1 MVSDPAPP
9 SAPSV
14 LAAVDP
20 PPRRGHPLLHRR
32 RPRGPRQ
39 DEVRCRGVLG
49 STSTA
54 SPQSVG
60 ADGAPT
66 VGSIEPWLK
75 CKDQPPQQGKEIP
88 QTKADRA
95 KLDGMYKCIL
105 CACCST
111 SCPSYWWNP
120 EEYLGPATLFHANS
134 YTPTHD
140 LFCDVLAWE
149 MKPLILERPVL
160 GMRGP
165 TGGSMYNFPI
175 LPIKFTKTGG
185 ACPAVPDY
193 DLGWVK
199 YTDCGVSP
207 QDLHHVFTKFAHPQS
222 GGNRGFNGS
231 GLGLAIC
238 KSCSTQQ
245 VYEEGAKEVALLV
258 VSGINL
264 TLIAGEIKIK
274 GIELQESCSLSF
286 FSMVEGIFIGFI
298 HLFSVDVY
306 KKIVSKNK
314 MSLFHEGVI
323 ETETMGTRVKES
335 KTVLV
340 EKELELI
347 DEPQI
352 QESPPVRA
360 LLHDEVDFAESS
372 LAIRESDI
380 PVKKVLII
388 VTITFVWPQQPYYL
402 KPMF

>member
-9 SAPSV
+9 SAPRYSAYS
-14 LAAVDP
+14 LPSTHLPGEDILFCIDVD
-20 PPRRGHPLLHRR
+20 L
-32 RPRGPRQ
+32 
-39 DEVRCRGVLG
+39 E
-49 STSTA
+49 
-54 SPQSVG
+54 SVG

-120 EEYLGPATLFHANS
+120 EEYLGPATLFHAN
-134 YTPTHD
+134 
-140 LFCDVLAWE
+140 
-149 MKPLILERPVL
+149 R
-160 GMRGP
+160 
-165 TGGSMYNFPI
+165 SMYNFPI

-245 VYEEGAKEVALLV
+245 VYEEGAKEVALSV

-286 FSMVEGIFIGFI
+286 FSMVVGIFIGFI